1 MKILI
6 IGPGAGDSF
15 YCGNCFRDSLQTS
28 ALEKVLADKALYDS
42 LREKAKAMARD
53 RYSDRLCADKLIELY
68 SGIIAQ

>member
-1 MKILI
+1 
-6 IGPGAGDSF
+6 
-15 YCGNCFRDSLQTS
+15 LQTS

>member
-1 MKILI
+1 MQILI

-42 LREKAKAMARD
+42 LREKAKATARD
-53 RYSDRLCADKLIELY
+53 
-68 SGIIAQ
+68 